1 MGFNATME
9 GIHRWAWWCA
19 VLVTLTGGI
28 DYMVM
33 DFGLAFDIGTGAFA
47 PENWVLT
54 NTNEDQNIPSP
65 GYTCAALSYDV
76 ACVTINDPVT
86 GFFDLTGS
94 ADGFAG
100 GDNANGALT
109 TERTTTWKLINTGL
123 PAEVSF
129 TWLFSNGDNV
139 TDVASYVLGSTETI
153 LSDVP
158 TMSAAQVANLIVPSN
173 GSIAFR
179 VSTTDNS
186 GNPGILSIT
195 LFESIAI
202 SGTTAVPGPLPLFG
216 CAAAFGWSRRLK
228 RRVADHKSN
237 QA

>member
-1 MGFNATME
+1 MKRPYSANVCRLLQLAIAAPVSLALPVAGQA
-9 GIHRWAWWCA
+9 A
-19 VLVTLTGGI
+19 
-28 DYMVM
+28 
-33 DFGLAFDIGTGAFA
+33 GLTGAFA

-54 NTNEDQNIPSP
+54 NTNEDQTIPSP

-76 ACVTINDPVT
+76 ACITNLDAIT
-86 GFFDLTGS
+86 GSFDLIGS
-94 ADGFAG
+94 ADGFLG
-100 GDNANGALT
+100 GDNTSGAQT
-109 TERTTTWKLINTGL
+109 TGRTTTWELVNTGL
-123 PAEVSF
+123 PSEVSF
-129 TWLFSNGDNV
+129 KWLFSNGDNV
-139 TDVASYVLGSTETI
+139 TDTASYVLGSSEAI

-158 TMSAAQVANLIVPSN
+158 TIFAAQVTNLIVPSN

-195 LFESIAI
+195 QFESIAI

>member
-1 MGFNATME
+1 MKPPYPANVSRLLQLAIAAPISLALPVAGQA
-9 GIHRWAWWCA
+9 A
-19 VLVTLTGGI
+19 
-28 DYMVM
+28 
-33 DFGLAFDIGTGAFA
+33 GLTGAFA

-65 GYTCAALSYDV
+65 GYTCSALSYDV

-86 GFFDLTGS
+86 GSFDVNGS
-94 ADGFAG
+94 ADSYAG

-109 TERTTTWKLINTGL
+109 TERTTTWKLVNTGL

-129 TWLFSNGDNV
+129 KWLFGNGDNV
-139 TDVASYVLGSTETI
+139 TDVASYVLGSSETI

-195 LFESIAI
+195 QFESTAI

-228 RRVADHKSN
+228 RRVVDHKSN

>member
-1 MGFNATME
+1 MKPPYPANFSRLLQLAIAAPISLALPVAGQA
-9 GIHRWAWWCA
+9 A
-19 VLVTLTGGI
+19 
-28 DYMVM
+28 
-33 DFGLAFDIGTGAFA
+33 GLTGAFA

-139 TDVASYVLGSTETI
+139 TDVASYVLGSSETI

-158 TMSAAQVANLIVPSN
+158 TIFAAQVANLIVPTMAVLPSV
-173 GSIAFR
+173 FR
-179 VSTTDNS
+179 PQTIVA
-186 GNPGILSIT
+186 ILASY
-195 LFESIAI
+195 
-202 SGTTAVPGPLPLFG
+202 
-216 CAAAFGWSRRLK
+216 R
-228 RRVADHKSN
+228 
-237 QA
+237 